1 MSNQLLFSSELC
13 TDTVCSASEC
23 VIPLNDLAEI
33 YNIQNHGRSVR
44 QVVHAMAKN
53 KFCSLRVTDNQCYR
67 LRGDGRACFSAL
79 VGKSQGHCNFH
90 FAHFKSAQ
98 CSGTTVAGS

>member
-1 MSNQLLFSSELC
+1 MPFHTKEEHFAIVGPKYDQPILFSSELC

-67 LRGDGRACFSAL
+67 LSKF
-79 VGKSQGHCNFH
+79 
-90 FAHFKSAQ
+90 
-98 CSGTTVAGS
+98 